1 MNKLGIYIHIPF
13 CERRCKYCDFT
24 SSIFNQDR
32 MKDYVENLLLE
43 IKNNKELLKNYIVD
57 TIFIGGGTPSL
68 LSIDEITSLVNG
80 LNEAIN
86 LDENYEFT
94 IETNPNSISEEK
106 LIAYREL
113 GINRISIGVQS
124 FNDRL
129 LRIIGR
135 LHTGDEARGK
145 IKLAKKHFDNLSL
158 DFIFSLPT
166 ETLSDVID
174 SIDIAK
180 ELGTSHVSLY
190 SLILEEGTKLSA
202 LVDRDIYRV
211 NDQVTDRLIYRKV
224 SEYLEK
230 LGYKQYEI
238 SNFAKDGCYSRHNY
252 KYWSMDEYLGIG
264 MAAHSFIKNKRFFNA
279 STFNEYFEDVKKNI
293 YHDEE
298 NLSKEDKITEYIIFK
313 LRTNEGIIINEINKN
328 FDIDFE
334 DIYKEELKKAIDEKL
349 LKKDGGSYF
358 YTELGRDLAN
368 QVEIL
373 FV

>member
-43 IKNNKELLKNYIVD
+43 IKNNKELLKNYLVD

-68 LSIDEITSLVNG
+68 LSVDELTRLVNG
-80 LNEAIN
+80 LNETIN
-86 LDENYEFT
+86 LDANYEFT

-135 LHTGDEARGK
+135 LHTGEEAREK
-145 IKLAKKHFDNLSL
+145 IKLAKKYFDNLSL

-166 ETLSDVID
+166 ETLSDVLA
-174 SIDIAK
+174 SIDAAK
-180 ELGTSHVSLY
+180 DLGATHVSLY
-190 SLILEEGTKLSA
+190 SLILEESTLLNA
-202 LVDRDIYRV
+202 LVEKGVYRV
-211 NDQVTDRLIYRKV
+211 NDQVTDRLIYRKTTL
-224 SEYLEK
+224 SLK
-230 LGYKQYEI
+230 SLGYKQYEI

-252 KYWSMDEYLGIG
+252 KYWSMDEYLGLGI
-264 MAAHSFIKNKRFFNA
+264 AAHSLIKNKRFFNA
-279 STFNEYFEDVKKNI
+279 STFNEYFDDVKKNI

-298 NLSKEDKITEYIIFK
+298 ILSIEDKITEYIIFK
-313 LRTNEGIIINEINKN
+313 LRTNEGIIIDEINKN

-349 LKKDGGSYF
+349 LKKCGGRYF
-358 YTELGRDLAN
+358 YTELGKDLAN

>member
-43 IKNNKELLKNYIVD
+43 IKNNKELLKNYTVD

-68 LSIDEITSLVNG
+68 LNVDEITSLVNG

-106 LIAYREL
+106 LIAYKNL

-135 LHTGDEARGK
+135 LHTGDEAREK
-145 IKLAKKHFDNLSL
+145 IKLAKKYFDNLSL

-166 ETLSDVID
+166 ETLSDVLA
-174 SIDIAK
+174 SIDAAK
-180 ELGTSHVSLY
+180 DLGASHISLY
-190 SLILEEGTKLSA
+190 SLILEEGTKLAA
-202 LVDRDIYRV
+202 LVEKGVYRV
-211 NDQVTDRLIYRKV
+211 NDQVSDRLIYRKATLRLK
-224 SEYLEK
+224 S

-252 KYWSMDEYLGIG
+252 KYWSMDEYLGLGI
-264 MAAHSFIKNKRFFNA
+264 AAHSLIKNKRFFNA
-279 STFNEYFEDVKKNI
+279 STFNEYFDDVKKNI

-298 NLSKEDKITEYIIFK
+298 ILSKEDKITEYIIFK
-313 LRTNEGIIINEINKN
+313 LRTNEGIIIDEINKKY
-328 FDIDFE
+328 DIDFE
-334 DIYKEELKKAIDEKL
+334 DIYKEELKKATDEKL
-349 LKKDGGSYF
+349 LIKDDGRYF

>member
-1 MNKLGIYIHIPF
+1 MMEYLDH
-13 CERRCKYCDFT
+13 
-24 SSIFNQDR
+24 
-32 MKDYVENLLLE
+32 LLLE
-43 IKNNKELLKNYIVD
+43 IKNNEELLKDYTVD

-68 LSIDEITSLVNG
+68 LSVEDLRRFVNG

-86 LDENYEFT
+86 LDANYEFT

-106 LIAYREL
+106 LMVYREL

-135 LHTGDEARGK
+135 LHTADEARAK
-145 IKLAKKHFDNLSL
+145 IKLAKKYFDNLSL

-166 ETLSDVID
+166 ETLSDVIE
-174 SIDIAK
+174 SIDTAK
-180 ELGTSHVSLY
+180 DLGATHISLY
-190 SLILEEGTKLSA
+190 SLILEEGTKLNA
-202 LVDRDIYRV
+202 LVEKGVYRV
-211 NDQVTDRLIYRKV
+211 NDQVTDRLIYRKATRH
-224 SEYLEK
+224 LES

-238 SNFAKDGCYSRHNY
+238 SNFAKEGCYSRHNY
-252 KYWSMDEYLGIG
+252 KYWSMDEYLGLG
-264 MAAHSFIKNKRFFNA
+264 MAAHSLIKNKRFFNA
-279 STFNEYFEDVKKNI
+279 SSFNEYFDDVKKNI

-298 NLSKEDKITEYIIFK
+298 NLTREDKITEYIIFK
-313 LRTNEGIIINEINKN
+313 LRTNEGIIIDEINKKY
-328 FDIDFE
+328 DIDFE
-334 DIYKEELKKAIDEKL
+334 DIYKEELSKAIDESL
-349 LKKDGGSYF
+349 LKKDDRRYF

>member
-24 SSIFNQDR
+24 SSIFNQSR
-32 MKDYVENLLLE
+32 MKEYLEHLLLE
-43 IKNNKELLKNYIVD
+43 IKNNKELLKDYVVD

-68 LSIDEITSLVNG
+68 LSVDELTRLVNG

-106 LIAYREL
+106 LQAYREL

-135 LHTGDEARGK
+135 LHTGEEAREK
-145 IKLAKKHFDNLSL
+145 IKLAKKYFDNLSL

-166 ETLSDVID
+166 ETLSDVLA
-174 SIDIAK
+174 SIDTAK
-180 ELGTSHVSLY
+180 DLGANHVSLY
-190 SLILEEGTKLSA
+190 SLILEEGTKLTS
-202 LVDRDIYRV
+202 LVDSGVYRV
-211 NDQVTDRLIYRKV
+211 NDQVTDRLIYRKAV
-224 SEYLEK
+224 SHLKE

-238 SNFAKDGCYSRHNY
+238 SNFAKDDYYSRHNY
-252 KYWSMDEYLGIG
+252 KYWSMDEYLGLG
-264 MAAHSFIKNKRFFNA
+264 VAAHSLIKDKRFFNLG
-279 STFNEYFEDVKKNI
+279 TFNEYFDDVKKNI

-298 NLSKEDKITEYIIFK
+298 DLSKKDKISEYIIFK
-313 LRTNEGIIINEINKN
+313 LRTNEGIIINEINKKY
-328 FDIDFE
+328 DIDFE
-334 DIYKEELKKAIDEKL
+334 DIYKEELTKAMNEKL
-349 LKKDGGSYF
+349 LKKDGGRYF